1 MTDFYNLDTR
11 KPKQLRDEK
20 HYIFSRNSI
29 IFIFHS
35 HILSF
40 RLYINKGGGI
50 FMKAITRF
58 TNAIMERYLPD
69 PYIFVTILTALVVGL
84 GVIFTDTSFIEMT
97 VLWGDGFWKIIEF
110 TMQMV
115 IVLAAGHILA
125 NSPLFKKVL
134 SGAASK
140 IKTPSMAII
149 IVTFVSLVACWINWG
164 FGLVI
169 GALFAKEIARHV
181 RKVDYR
187 LLIAS
192 AYSGFVIW
200 HGGLA
205 GSIPLSIA
213 TEGHPFQDVMGVID
227 TNITLFSTYNLFIVL
242 VILLTLPFFNRFL
255 MPKDEDIVEIDPSLI
270 KDEEFEFPKP
280 EKNFASI
287 SERSYVITGIVGI
300 LGITY
305 IVYYFATRGFKLDLN
320 IINTIFVVL
329 GIILHG
335 TPQRFLAAAQEAIK
349 TTSGI
354 VFQFPFYAG
363 IMGMMTYS
371 GLGEVMSDWFINI
384 SNETTFY
391 LFTFYSAGLV
401 NFFVPSG
408 GGQWTVQAPVM
419 LDAATKMGADYAK
432 TAMAIAWGDA
442 WTNMIQPFWALP
454 ALAIAG
460 LKAKDIMG
468 FCLLVLIYTGIIISI
483 GFLFL

>member
-1 MTDFYNLDTR
+1 
-11 KPKQLRDEK
+11 
-20 HYIFSRNSI
+20 
-29 IFIFHS
+29 
-35 HILSF
+35 
-40 RLYINKGGGI
+40 
-50 FMKAITRF
+50 MKAITRF
-58 TNAIMERYLPD
+58 TNAIMEKYLPD
-69 PYIFVTILTALVVGL
+69 PYIFVAILTVVVMGL
-84 GVIFTDTSFIEMT
+84 GMIFTDSSFVDMT
-97 VLWGDGFWKIIEF
+97 VYWGDGFWGLLAF

-134 SGAASK
+134 TGIASK
-140 IKTPSMAII
+140 IKTPTMAII
-149 IVTFVSLVACWINWG
+149 VVTFVSLVACWINWG

-169 GALFAKEIARHV
+169 GALFAKEIARQV

-192 AYSGFVIW
+192 AYSGMVIW

-213 TEGHPFQDVMGVID
+213 TEGHPFQDIMGVVD

-242 VILLTLPFFNRFL
+242 VILFTLPFFNRFL
-255 MPKDEDIVEIDPSLI
+255 MPKEEDVVEIDPALI
-270 KDEEFEFPKP
+270 KDEEVELAKP
-280 EKNFASI
+280 EKNFASV
-287 SERSYVITGIVGI
+287 SERSYIITGLIGI
-300 LGITY
+300 IGVTY
-305 IVYYFATRGFKLDLN
+305 IVYHFATKGFKLDLN
-320 IINTIFVVL
+320 IINTIFVIL

-335 TPQRFLAAAQEAIK
+335 TPQRFLAAVQQAIK
-349 TTSGI
+349 TTGGI
-354 VFQFPFYAG
+354 VFQFPFYAA
-363 IMGMMTYS
+363 IMSMMVLS
-371 GLGEVMSDWFINI
+371 GLAGVMSDWFITI
-384 SNETTFY
+384 SNEHTFY

-408 GGQWTVQAPVM
+408 GGQWAVQAPVM
-419 LDAATKMGADYAK
+419 LQAATEMGADYAK

-460 LKAKDIMG
+460 LRAKDIMG
-468 FCLLVLIYTGIIISI
+468 FCFLILVYSGIIISI